1 MIKLHY
7 AHVDNEDDI
16 PCYDIE
22 NKDSLLTKIY
32 ELVINNKKVVMLIC
46 FDGEV
51 YVSSNPAYIYS
62 VVDEM
67 FEANSE
73 DDDGSPFCDNVHLQE
88 YKSFEAAYGVALMM
102 KEQDELCYEPD

>member
-22 NKDSLLTKIY
+22 NKDSLLTKIHQ
-32 ELVINNKKVVMLIC
+32 LVIENKKVVMLIC

-67 FEANSE
+67 FDASNE
-73 DDDGSPFCDNVHLQE
+73 DDENSQLYDNIYLQE
-88 YKSFEAAYGVALMM
+88 YKSFEAAYEVALMM
-102 KEQDELCYEPD
+102 KEEDELCYEPN